1 LLLPATPLAHRHAR
15 ILRTIP
21 VDHTTFSFTY
31 PDFHHGLL
39 GNKEHKEIEWQSP

>member
-1 LLLPATPLAHRHAR
+1 
-15 ILRTIP
+15 

-39 GNKEHKEIEWQSP
+39 GRGVALSQENINSAFPDIVRLAGSSTVA